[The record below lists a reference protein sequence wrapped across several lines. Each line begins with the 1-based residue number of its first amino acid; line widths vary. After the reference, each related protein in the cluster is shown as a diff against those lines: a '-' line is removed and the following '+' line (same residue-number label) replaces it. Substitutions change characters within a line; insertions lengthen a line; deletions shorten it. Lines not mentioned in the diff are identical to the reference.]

1 MYVVDCDGRGVSL
14 EGGGEGD
21 VSARFGGGGGAGC
34 VWGWS
39 LGKGGWF
46 GTVSKSLEGRMDGD
60 VSRRDEGKV
69 R

>member
-1 MYVVDCDGRGVSL
+1 M
-14 EGGGEGD
+14 
-21 VSARFGGGGGAGC
+21 
-34 VWGWS
+34 WGWS